1 MEAVPA
7 PCSDC
12 PSALLPRRLKP
23 SLSRLVPY
31 VSTPSVCVC
40 VCGTVCIS
48 VLVAFTVCMYELV
61 SKKKTRQYQIR
72 ANRES
77 VGKRELLFHP
87 HV

>member
-1 MEAVPA
+1 M
-7 PCSDC
+7 
-12 PSALLPRRLKP
+12 
-23 SLSRLVPY
+23 
-31 VSTPSVCVC
+31 C